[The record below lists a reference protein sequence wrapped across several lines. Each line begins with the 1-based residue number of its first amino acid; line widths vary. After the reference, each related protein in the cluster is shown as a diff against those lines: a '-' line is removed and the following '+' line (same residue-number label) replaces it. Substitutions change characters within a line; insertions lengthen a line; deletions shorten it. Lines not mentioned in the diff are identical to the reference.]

1 MKPNCLKCKHY
12 FITFNQQTPKGCR
25 IYGIQSAQ
33 LPSIVVKSANNGS
46 DCVGFQA
53 KPDKKPKSK
62 NLNDDK
68 YWKA

>member
-12 FITFNQQTPKGCR
+12 FITFNQDTPKGCR
-25 IYGIQSAQ
+25 IYGIQSAR
-33 LPSIVVKSANNGS
+33 LPSMIIKSANSGKE
-46 DCVGFQA
+46 CIGF
-53 KPDKKPKSK
+53 KLKEMKKLKSK